1 MSLPAVGM
9 HIMGKE
15 DLPDA
20 GAFDPV
26 TRTLTQQPV
35 GWTISNYSGTA
46 DGRDEFRGYLGH
58 RRGVPGEKE
67 MRGTGLVCAM

>member
-1 MSLPAVGM
+1 
-9 HIMGKE
+9 
-15 DLPDA
+15 
-20 GAFDPV
+20 V